1 MTRSASIAEACNQ
14 LPALVHSAEAGQS
27 IALTR
32 RGKTVAV
39 LLSFADFQRL
49 QRGGIG
55 DFCHAVEAFRAEADL
70 TTLDLAGAL
79 TGVRDTSPGR
89 EVSW

>member
-1 MTRSASIAEACNQ
+1 MTRTASIAEARNQ

-39 LLSFADFQRL
+39 LLSFAEFQRL
-49 QRGGIG
+49 QRGGTG
-55 DFCHAVEAFRAEADL
+55 DFCHAVEVFRAEEDL
-70 TTLDLAGAL
+70 TALDLSGAL

-89 EVSW
+89 EVTW

>member
-1 MTRSASIAEACNQ
+1 M
-14 LPALVHSAEAGQS
+14 
-27 IALTR
+27 
-32 RGKTVAV
+32 
-39 LLSFADFQRL
+39 LLSFAEFQRL